1 MKASLSWQGLHVNG
15 SFQEVL
21 SKADVFTVCASSF
34 CSYSWATWRIGGII
48 NFVIFLKKLSQYGHK
63 FVHNPLSF
71 LLVPSARLLSLGIH
85 SASIPCCTTANW
97 VVLTTIF
104 AIFRWRYLFHD
115 LCQIEIE
122 LLIPHDFCQSEIELL
137 IPHDFCQSE
146 IELLIPRWWW
156 NDNVETAFYHR
167 EVRTMMLS
175 CKLSCKQLRWTT
187 MLQRPYY
194 LVVLNHIHLLY
205 LST

>member
-21 SKADVFTVCASSF
+21 SKADVFTVCASSY

-48 NFVIFLKKLSQYGHK
+48 NFVIFFKKIAQYGHK

-71 LLVPSARLLSLGIH
+71 LLVPSARLLSVGIH
-85 SASIPCCTTANW
+85 SARF

-104 AIFRWRYLFHD
+104 AIFRWRYFRHIYMKGRYLFHG

-122 LLIPHDFCQSEIELL
+122 LLIFARS
-137 IPHDFCQSE
+137 
-146 IELLIPRWWW
+146 R
-156 NDNVETAFYHR
+156 
-167 EVRTMMLS
+167 LS
-175 CKLSCKQLRWTT
+175 CWYHDDDEMIL
-187 MLQRPYY
+187 
-194 LVVLNHIHLLY
+194 
-205 LST
+205 